1 MEVTSLGPVDVR
13 RKREGTKPSAD
24 HPTRPCN
31 LLFQCLGEAMYVS
44 SHIISFLHPIRFH
57 SINVLTCAIRLRQ
70 QRHFPCPIHAAI
82 ILSKIVQALYAV
94 RSGPGRHAESLR
106 LDQELD
112 KWYFELPD
120 HLRYD
125 SARSKKGATP
135 PPHVLVLHMQ
145 YWCVVLLLHRPL

>member
-1 MEVTSLGPVDVR
+1 MYDENEKEPNLALITLPGRVISCFNASAKLCTFRVTFFFASV
-13 RKREGTKPSAD
+13 
-24 HPTRPCN
+24 HPT
-31 LLFQCLGEAMYVS
+31 
-44 SHIISFLHPIRFH
+44 RFH
-57 SINVLTCAIRLRQ
+57 SINGLTCVLQLRRP
-70 QRHFPCPIHAAI
+70 RHFPCSVHAAI

-125 SARSKKGATP
+125 SARSKKGTTP

>member
-1 MEVTSLGPVDVR
+1 MYEENEKEPNLALITLPGRVISCFNASAKLCTSRVTYF
-13 RKREGTKPSAD
+13 PS
-24 HPTRPCN
+24 
-31 LLFQCLGEAMYVS
+31 
-44 SHIISFLHPIRFH
+44 IHPIAFH
-57 SINVLTCAIRLRQ
+57 SINGLTCLPHLRRLR
-70 QRHFPCPIHAAI
+70 RFPCTIHTAI

>member
-1 MEVTSLGPVDVR
+1 MYDENEKEPNLALITLPGRVISCFNASAKLCTFRVTLF
-13 RKREGTKPSAD
+13 PSFI
-24 HPTRPCN
+24 
-31 LLFQCLGEAMYVS
+31 LFA
-44 SHIISFLHPIRFH
+44 FH

-70 QRHFPCPIHAAI
+70 QRHFPCPIRAAI